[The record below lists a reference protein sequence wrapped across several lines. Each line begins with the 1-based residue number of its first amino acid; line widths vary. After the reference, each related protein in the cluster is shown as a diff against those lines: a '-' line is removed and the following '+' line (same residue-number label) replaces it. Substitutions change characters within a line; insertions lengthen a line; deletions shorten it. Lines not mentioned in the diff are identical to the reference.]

1 MIWKDKFLFGGTITN
16 VFQAMIK
23 ILYNRWEGYLVLHVN
38 YLPEGIR
45 QWFVSH
51 VDVFEFVSWIT
62 DVPQR
67 SSFSS
72 IRMGRTLNL
81 NCFANGKM
89 KIAACPRCMLT
100 ITRNT
105 ISSRSFHSRIVS
117 KRKSLYDVLDVPHS
131 ATQAEIKAAY
141 YELSLKYHPD
151 VNKTQESQEVFRG
164 FY

>member
-1 MIWKDKFLFGGTITN
+1 M
-16 VFQAMIK
+16 
-23 ILYNRWEGYLVLHVN
+23 
-38 YLPEGIR
+38 
-45 QWFVSH
+45 
-51 VDVFEFVSWIT
+51 DVFEFVSWIS
-62 DVPQR
+62 DIPQR

-81 NCFANGKM
+81 NCFAKVKM
-89 KIAACPRCMLT
+89 KIAACPRCMLA
-100 ITRNT
+100 IARNI

-151 VNKTQESQEVFRG
+151 VNKTQASQEVFRG